1 MGDTR
6 IGGLRVLGGT
16 LDEHRAAEVVIA
28 HKLNGAFSSCI
39 ADRGYPRPWTE
50 SVWPAPVPKDSL
62 LYSFWAAGRLDGYYS
77 QKVITAEVGQRIES
91 AANAHEARGE
101 EAAAER
107 DCRAEHP
114 GAGDDAVG
122 EIRDPAVVRELTKGW
137 STALA
142 PVLAAGGDPASY
154 DECMASNGILATLG
168 VESTDEA
175 RRALSSPMPPGSV
188 PLGDEPS
195 TPEWDAYLA
204 DERAFVDADWT
215 CREEVRRGLGDG
227 VAESVESFE
236 TEYADQIDAARQHWE
251 SVRRQ
256 AEALGWSP
264 AEQPSGNPG

>member
-1 MGDTR
+1 M
-6 IGGLRVLGGT
+6 
-16 LDEHRAAEVVIA
+16 
-28 HKLNGAFSSCI
+28 
-39 ADRGYPRPWTE
+39 
-50 SVWPAPVPKDSL
+50 
-62 LYSFWAAGRLDGYYS
+62 
-77 QKVITAEVGQRIES
+77 ITAEVGQRIES